1 MSAFVLSLRIC
12 RTFNLNSLKFAYRPH
27 LLTDFLLLNGEH
39 DWSDAPVEKDK
50 QQQQLK
56 FSLAILYRE
65 KVDF

>member
-12 RTFNLNSLKFAYRPH
+12 RTFNLNSLKSAYRLH
-27 LLTDFLLLNGEH
+27 LTDFAAANGEH
-39 DWSDAPVEKDK
+39 DWSDALAEKDK